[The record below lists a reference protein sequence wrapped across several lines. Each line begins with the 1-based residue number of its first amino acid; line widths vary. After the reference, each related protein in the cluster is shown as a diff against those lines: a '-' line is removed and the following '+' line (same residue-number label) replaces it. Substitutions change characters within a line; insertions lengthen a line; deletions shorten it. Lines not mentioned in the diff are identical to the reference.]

1 MLPVQTCAVT
11 LSAGPMPS
19 EGVGGITLTDRAF
32 ICSEWPPSAEK
43 AGPDQLLQKKERVGH
58 CVAPLTGSKIFRK
71 VGAEKSFMSFL
82 FLINCTWNWFH
93 MQCTEDDWKW
103 VVFIQCTLQV
113 EVALGTAFLET
124 VANRG
129 RKESDRVWAIHTRLT
144 TVVFELSC

>member
-71 VGAEKSFMSFL
+71 VGAEKKKKKSFYFL
-82 FLINCTWNWFH
+82 LI
-93 MQCTEDDWKW
+93 
-103 VVFIQCTLQV
+103 
-113 EVALGTAFLET
+113 ALGTDFTCNAQ
-124 VANRG
+124 
-129 RKESDRVWAIHTRLT
+129 KT
-144 TVVFELSC
+144 TGSE